1 MAVCHGGGGVG
12 EHGFLHGDGDEFL
25 WAESGGDDGG
35 LPWAGRRQ
43 VEDEPGGSRE
53 SAQLETPAR

>member
-12 EHGFLHGDGDEFL
+12 EHGFLHGDGNGFL
-25 WAESGGDDGG
+25 WAESGGDGG

-43 VEDEPGGSRE
+43 VEELGGSRE
-53 SAQLETPAR
+53 FAQLDTPAR